1 LTVNRKWWRSLLGVG
16 MVLLLVLAACQSN
29 TGTESEAPDQSA
41 GGEVTGS
48 LFVSGSSTVEPISRK
63 NAEKFAAA
71 QSGVD
76 VSVEGPGTSDGF
88 ALFCAGDSDVQDAS
102 RAINEEEI
110 AECEANGV
118 EFIELYVAID
128 GLSVITSALN
138 EQVDCLSFTDIWA
151 LLGPEAAGNGSN
163 WSDADALAE
172 ETFEATGGATGE
184 IHTPY
189 PDAPISITAPG
200 EESGTFDSFVDL
212 ALGPVAD
219 ELGVE
224 DFTTTANYQ
233 SSGDDNA
240 IIQGIAGSEDSPETL
255 GWVGFA
261 YVEENLDLVK
271 PLAVDGGDGCVEP
284 TVDTIASGEY
294 PIARP
299 LFIYVDAAAA
309 EENAALAA
317 FVDFYLSDEGRASV
331 AEVGYVDIPDED
343 WQATVDTWENRTTGT
358 RVGG

>member
-1 LTVNRKWWRSLLGVG
+1 MLIVSVVLTLL
-16 MVLLLVLAACQSN
+16 LAAC
-29 TGTESEAPDQSA
+29 TGDGESPGANGAEETD

-48 LFVSGSSTVEPISRK
+48 LFVSGSSTVEPISRR
-63 NAEKFAAA
+63 NAEKFAEVEG
-71 QSGVD
+71 GVD
-76 VSVEGPGTSDGF
+76 ISVEGPGTSDGF

-102 RAINEEEI
+102 RAIDEEEI
-110 AECEANGV
+110 AACEENGI

-138 EQVDCLSFTDIWA
+138 DQVDCLSFTDIWA
-151 LLGPEAAGNGSN
+151 LLGPEAGGNGTN
-163 WSDADALAE
+163 WSDADTLAE
-172 ETFEATGGATGE
+172 ETLEATEGTTGALN
-184 IHTPY
+184 TPY

-219 ELGVE
+219 ALGLE
-224 DFTTTANYQ
+224 EFTTTANYQ

-240 IIQGIAGSEDSPETL
+240 IIQGVAGSESSPDTL

-271 PLAVDGGDGCVEP
+271 PLAVDGGEGCVEP
-284 TVDTIASGEY
+284 TAETIASGEY

-299 LFIYVDAAAA
+299 LYIYVDAAAA
-309 EENAALAA
+309 DENPALAA

-331 AEVGYVDIPDED
+331 SEVGYVDIPDED
-343 WQATVDTWENRTTGT
+343 WQATVERWESRTTGSAA
-358 RVGG
+358 GE

>member
-1 LTVNRKWWRSLLGVG
+1 LNVNRKWWRAPLIVSIAL
-16 MVLLLVLAACQSN
+16 MVALAACS
-29 TGTESEAPDQSA
+29 GDDGESPA
-41 GGEVTGS
+41 GSDGEDVTGS
-48 LFVSGSSTVEPISRK
+48 LFVSGSSTVEPISRR
-63 NAEKFAAA
+63 NAEKFASA
-71 QSGVD
+71 QGGVD
-76 VSVEGPGTSDGF
+76 ISVEGPGTSDGF

-102 RAINEEEI
+102 RAIEEEEI
-110 AECEANGV
+110 AACEENGI

-138 EQVDCLSFTDIWA
+138 DDVDCLSFTDIWA
-151 LLGPEAAGNGSN
+151 LLGPEAGGNGTN
-163 WSDADALAE
+163 WSDADGLAE

-184 IHTPY
+184 LNTPY
-189 PDAPISITAPG
+189 PDAPLSITAPG

-212 ALGPVAD
+212 ALGPVA
-219 ELGVE
+219 EALGLE
-224 DFTTTANYQ
+224 EFTTTANYQ

-240 IIQGIAGSEDSPETL
+240 IIQGVAGSESSPDTL

-271 PLAVDGGDGCVEP
+271 PLAVDGGEGCVEP

-309 EENAALAA
+309 DENAALAA

-331 AEVGYVDIPDED
+331 SEVGYVDIPDED
-343 WQATVDTWENRTTGT
+343 WQATVERWENRTTGSAA
-358 RVGG
+358 GE

>member
-1 LTVNRKWWRSLLGVG
+1 
-16 MVLLLVLAACQSN
+16 MVLMLVLAACQSN
-29 TGTESEAPDQSA
+29 TGTESEAPDESA
-41 GGEVTGS
+41 GDEVGGS

-110 AECEANGV
+110 AECETNGV

-138 EQVDCLSFTDIWA
+138 EQVDCVSFTDIWA

-172 ETFEATGGATGE
+172 ETFETTGGATGE

-219 ELGVE
+219 ELGME

-317 FVDFYLSDEGRASV
+317 FVDLYLSDEGRASV

-358 RVGG
+358 QVGG

>member
-1 LTVNRKWWRSLLGVG
+1 LNVKRTWLRPALIIGIAG
-16 MVLLLVLAACQSN
+16 TLVLGAC
-29 TGTESEAPDQSA
+29 TGNA
-41 GGEVTGS
+41 GTTDDGDGVAGS
-48 LFVSGSSTVEPISRK
+48 LFVSGSSTVEPISRR
-63 NAEKFAAA
+63 NAQKFSE
-71 QSGVD
+71 QEGGVD
-76 VSVEGPGTSDGF
+76 ISVEGPGTSDGF
-88 ALFCAGDSDVQDAS
+88 ALFCAGDSNVQDAS

-110 AECEANGV
+110 AECEANGI
-118 EFIELYVAID
+118 EFVELYVAID

-138 EQVDCLSFTDIWA
+138 EELDCLSFTDIWA
-151 LLGPEAAGNGSN
+151 LLGPEAGGNGTD

-189 PDAPISITAPG
+189 PDAPIQITAPG

-224 DFTTTANYQ
+224 EFTTTANYQ
-233 SSGDDNA
+233 SSPDDNA

-271 PLAVDGGDGCVEP
+271 PLAVDGGEGCVEP
-284 TVDTIASGEY
+284 TADTIASGEY

-309 EENAALAA
+309 EENAGLEA
-317 FVDFYLSDEGRASV
+317 FIDFYLSDEGRASV
-331 AEVGYVDIPDED
+331 AEAGYVDIPDED
-343 WQATVDTWENRTTGT
+343 WQATVDTWESRTTGT
-358 RVGG
+358 QVGG

>member
-1 LTVNRKWWRSLLGVG
+1 LNVNRKWWRSLLVVSVAS
-16 MVLLLVLAACQSN
+16 MLVLAAC
-29 TGTESEAPDQSA
+29 TGGDGASPDD
-41 GGEVTGS
+41 GDGDGDGVTGS
-48 LFVSGSSTVEPISRK
+48 LFVSGSSTVEPISQR
-63 NAEKFAAA
+63 NAEKFADV
-71 QSGVD
+71 QGGVD
-76 VSVEGPGTSDGF
+76 ISVEGPGTSDGF

-102 RAINEEEI
+102 RAIDEEEI
-110 AECEANGV
+110 ATCEENGI

-138 EQVDCLSFTDIWA
+138 DQVDCLSFTDIWA
-151 LLGPEAAGNGSN
+151 LLGPEAGGNGTN
-163 WSDADALAE
+163 WSDAEALAD

-184 IHTPY
+184 LNTPY

-200 EESGTFDSFVDL
+200 EESGTFDSFVEL
-212 ALGPVAD
+212 ALGPVA
-219 ELGVE
+219 ETLGLE
-224 DFTTTANYQ
+224 EYTTTANYQ

-240 IIQGIAGSEDSPETL
+240 IIQGIAGSESSPETL

-261 YVEENLDLVK
+261 YVEENLDLVR
-271 PLAVDGGDGCVEP
+271 PLAVDGGAGCVEP

-299 LFIYVDAAAA
+299 LYIYVDAAAA
-309 EENAALAA
+309 DENPALAA

-343 WQATVDTWENRTTGT
+343 WQATIETWESRTTGSQA
-358 RVGG
+358 GG